1 MFDASTIE
9 LWFMKSLVA
18 HASLSAHK
26 PTSNPS
32 SRSQPNGFWHAVVL
46 SLAPKSYQICRIFWR
61 ERCCSLNIKHDR
73 RIIASPNMCRAC
85 SRGSLHGTHC
95 QACTNESVKDTR
107 KNLETS
113 KHYSCAIVTGREKFK
128 ITFNRVVHLLS
139 NIQTHCTNFGYE
151 RPEKSGIS

>member
-9 LWFMKSLVA
+9 LWFVKSLVA

-46 SLAPKSYQICRIFWR
+46 SLAPESYQICRIFWR
-61 ERCCSLNIKHDR
+61 ERCCSLNHCISEHVSCLFTR
-73 RIIASPNMCRAC
+73 FAARHSLPSVHSRIRQ
-85 SRGSLHGTHC
+85 RH
-95 QACTNESVKDTR
+95 K

-113 KHYSCAIVTGREKFK
+113 KHYSCAIVTGREKLK

-139 NIQTHCTNFGYE
+139 NKHIALRAR